1 MENAMPAQT
10 LSQLQESSPPALPG
24 TWKLGA
30 GRAITLRPKED
41 GVLRIAHGRL
51 WATFDGPHGGPP
63 NDQGDEILGVGDQLR
78 LRAGQRLVVE
88 AWDARAPAY
97 FSWDPVPQAVASA
110 SLSFAPVL
118 QPLADL
124 RLAAVFGAGA
134 AARLLA
140 GLAAL
145 ALGAVSGRAS
155 RADCAFNAQSR
166 ACRAHGAM
174 S

>member
-1 MENAMPAQT
+1 MSSQT
-10 LSQLQESSPPALPG
+10 LSQLQQSSAPALPG
-24 TWKLGA
+24 TWKLDA
-30 GRAITLRPKED
+30 GRAISLRPRED

-78 LRAGQRLVVE
+78 LRTGQRLVVE
-88 AWDARAPAY
+88 AWDAQAPAY
-97 FSWDPVPQAVASA
+97 FSWEPVPQAVASP
-110 SLSFAPVL
+110 SRRFAPVL

-124 RLAAVFGAGA
+124 RLAAVLGAGA
-134 AARLLA
+134 AARLVA

-145 ALGAVSGRAS
+145 ALGGVSGRAA

-166 ACRAHGAM
+166 ACRAHGAI